1 MGKIG
6 PRVDHLIRVSRSGLV
21 FSSQGVRVSGSQG
34 LQEKNEDT
42 SRIFREMKFDRSSG
56 DK

>member
-34 LQEKNEDT
+34 LKEKNEDT

>member
-6 PRVDHLIRVSRSGLV
+6 PRVDHLIRVSRSGLD

-34 LQEKNEDT
+34 LKEKNEDT
-42 SRIFREMKFDRSSG
+42 PRVFREMKFDGSSG